1 MNCLRE
7 GFELFYTEAACHDL
21 ISSSFFFLFV
31 YSRKIPLNRW
41 EVKNIMFVNDYMGVY
56 ITYA

>member
-31 YSRKIPLNRW
+31 YSRKFPLNRW
-41 EVKNIMFVNDYMGVY
+41 EVKNIMFVNDYMGF
-56 ITYA
+56 I